1 MRSRDSYLTC
11 VLIPSDARMNKQSMT
26 ERQSAISTAP
36 GQGENWHSCHLVVMV
51 TGSDNASLRRGGNV
65 SGQDERG
72 RERRR
77 REGERESVGWEPSK
91 EDREF
96 NHREV
101 PTDGHVECERAGG
114 SSSCVWYE

>member
-1 MRSRDSYLTC
+1 M
-11 VLIPSDARMNKQSMT
+11 PA
-26 ERQSAISTAP
+26 SAVVATSPVKTRE
-36 GQGENWHSCHLVVMV
+36 GEK
-51 TGSDNASLRRGGNV
+51 
-65 SGQDERG
+65 
-72 RERRR
+72 RRR

-114 SSSCVWYE
+114 SSSCVCGTSSSM